1 MLLKFAALYWWT
13 LFIINFRSKY
23 TQGGEERYFATT
35 FFAPTDARRAFPCW
49 DEPAIK
55 ATFDIKV
62 SAPKNRVVL
71 SNMPLIEESQDME
84 DPIAYRYIFK
94 VFYFFPDE
102 ISFFGVKVFLFHQ

>member
-1 MLLKFAALYWWT
+1 MRTRKSASETLQPFIDGHYLL
-13 LFIINFRSKY
+13 IMNFRSKY
-23 TQGGEERYFATT
+23 TQDGEERYFATT

-62 SAPKNRVVL
+62 SAPRNRVVL
-71 SNMPLIEESQDME
+71 SNMPLIEESQDKE

-94 VFYFFPDE
+94 VFYFFLDE
-102 ISFFGVKVFLFHQ
+102 ISFFW

>member
-1 MLLKFAALYWWT
+1 MEMRTRKSASETLQPFIDGHYLL
-13 LFIINFRSKY
+13 IMNFRSKY
-23 TQGGEERYFATT
+23 TQDGEERYFATT

-71 SNMPLIEESQDME
+71 SNMPLIEESQDQE
-84 DPIAYRYIFK
+84 DPIACRYMLTSVIL
-94 VFYFFPDE
+94 FF
-102 ISFFGVKVFLFHQ
+102 